1 MKETFPALN
10 GLRFVAA
17 LAVVFF
23 HYGPSVTGYQLLP
36 RCIQNLV
43 QCGPV
48 ALGFFFILSGFV
60 LTHAHPSLSGRRL
73 RITFWFRRFAKLYPV
88 YFFAFLLFIP
98 IAIEKYLL
106 HPAGI
111 SGPGNTDTFFRAAL
125 LSGLMLQAW
134 TSFSQ
139 AWNGPGWSLSVEAF
153 FYVIF
158 PFILPLLSKL
168 RIRNVVLVCGVAWT
182 AMVSVTY
189 AQTLN
194 GGPSELWT
202 TLLRNN
208 PLLWSPMFLIGVS
221 LARLIPAWARVSPLI
236 ANLTCALSAAGI
248 LLACAICPIQY
259 RQLLITGGLA
269 GLLATLVLAYSHR
282 GAMLSRMFGNP
293 ILDALGRVSYIT
305 YIIQAPLWHFFQ
317 IGSSRLLQRNSWNG
331 SVAGW
336 EFSIY
341 LALLICSSF
350 LVQAFIEEPCRIKLT
365 EYFNYFAGPRLT
377 GPITYIEHL
386 ARSGPAEGR
395 APTDGDLV
403 A

>member
-1 MKETFPALN
+1 MKETYPALN
-10 GLRFVAA
+10 GLRFIAA
-17 LAVVFF
+17 MAVVFF
-23 HYGPSVTGYQLLP
+23 HYGPSVSGYQLLP
-36 RCIQNLV
+36 RCIQNLI

-60 LTHAHPSLSGRRL
+60 LTHAHPVLSGRRL

-98 IAIEKYLL
+98 IAVEKYLL
-106 HPAGI
+106 HPSGI
-111 SGPGNTDTFFRAAL
+111 ASPENTGTFFRSAL
-125 LSGLMLQAW
+125 LSALMLQAW
-134 TSFSQ
+134 TTFSQ

-153 FYVIF
+153 FYCIF
-158 PFILPLLSKL
+158 PFILPLLLKR
-168 RIRNVVLVCGVAWT
+168 RIRNVVLVCIVAWT

-189 AQTLN
+189 TQTRN
-194 GGPSELWT
+194 GVQSDLWSS
-202 TLLRNN
+202 LLRNN

-221 LARLIPAWARVSPLI
+221 LARLIPVWARVRPLI
-236 ANLTCALSAAGI
+236 ADLTCALSAAGI
-248 LLACAICPIQY
+248 LLACAFCPFQY
-259 RQLLITGGLA
+259 QQLLITGGLA

-282 GAMLSRMFGNP
+282 GAMLSRVIGNP
-293 ILDALGRVSYIT
+293 VLDALGRVSYIT
-305 YIIQAPLWHFFQ
+305 YIIQAPLWHLFQ
-317 IGSSRLLQRNSWNG
+317 IGLSRFLQRDSWNG
-331 SVAGW
+331 SLAGW
-336 EFSIY
+336 HFGIY

-365 EYFNYFAGPRLT
+365 EYFNYFDGLRLE

-386 ARSGPAEGR
+386 ASSGPAGGT